1 MDHYNSLSQPSPAC
15 AVWYFSTFDLP
26 QTNLWG
32 NKRLDFRRQFLCSDP
47 KTPMIFPVFLRKKCW
62 NLLNSCLTTGEIS
75 CKLIWSIHLIE
86 NTCFPLDLPKISQS
100 VELRKNFLAIK
111 FFVAF
116 LGLRLL
122 APSFVNA
129 PHTPNSSSTRVAM
142 RAEGEKE
149 GEVSWKRRWS

>member
-1 MDHYNSLSQPSPAC
+1 MPYGIFQPSTSRRLTC
-15 AVWYFSTFDLP
+15 EEIRGLILGDSSCV
-26 QTNLWG
+26 QTLKHPW
-32 NKRLDFRRQFLCSDP
+32 F
-47 KTPMIFPVFLRKKCW
+47 FPFFCEKNCW

-100 VELRKNFLAIK
+100 VELRKSFLAIK
-111 FFVAF
+111 LFVAF